1 MNNTQGKSQFDLF
14 DNPMVTAAKKS
25 MSPRSQE
32 RYRKLGE
39 SMYGGINF
47 TDSKVDNRPAPMVE
61 ALAYVEESLK
71 SGLHPSMLEDNEKAI
86 LVDAYGE
93 EWYKNWGYIEEDLDS
108 IVTVKK

>member
-1 MNNTQGKSQFDLF
+1 MNNTQKKSQFDLF

-25 MSPRSQE
+25 MSPRSLE

-47 TDSKVDNRPAPMVE
+47 TNSKVDNCLEPMVE
-61 ALAYVEESLK
+61 ALAYIEESLK

-93 EWYKNWGYIEEDLDS
+93 QWYKKWGYIKKDLHS
-108 IVTVKK
+108 IITVKK